1 MRVYAFVLVL
11 AFPAIAFA
19 DDMVEFRSTN
29 RGQYRYADWAHN
41 GKRVATDLYYVGVPG
56 NNELSACVGYQF
68 KIVTPYAC
76 ATAAKENKEL
86 GAKAAASI
94 AWEKKTWKADAY
106 LAYFK
111 PLQGSAKAY
120 ATADAANL
128 TRALG
133 KGWEAGI
140 SAGFFRQDGKWNP
153 LTGPLVRKN
162 DRLGFWAVSYRL
174 GPQNELRL
182 NRVFLFKH

>member
-1 MRVYAFVLVL
+1 MKHALVL
-11 AFPAIAFA
+11 IFVASCFA
-19 DDMVEFRSTN
+19 DDLVELRSAN
-29 RGQYRYADWAHN
+29 RGEYRYADWSHN
-41 GKRVATDLYYVGVPG
+41 GKKWATDLYYIGVPG
-56 NNELSACVGYQF
+56 NNEVSACIGYQL

-86 GAKAAASI
+86 GVKAAASI
-94 AWEKKTWKADAY
+94 VWEKKAWKADAY

-111 PLQGSAKAY
+111 PLRGTTKAY

-128 TRALG
+128 TRTLG
-133 KGWEAGI
+133 KGWDVGI

-153 LTGPLVRKN
+153 LAGPLVRKN
-162 DRLGFWAVSYRL
+162 DRLGFWALSYRL
-174 GPQNELRL
+174 GPQSELRL